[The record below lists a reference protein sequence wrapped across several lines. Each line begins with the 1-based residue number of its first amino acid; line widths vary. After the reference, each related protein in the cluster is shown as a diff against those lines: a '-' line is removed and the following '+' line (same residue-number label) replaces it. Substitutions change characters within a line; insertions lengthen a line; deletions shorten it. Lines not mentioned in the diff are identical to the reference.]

1 MIRQIVTHRPL
12 TGWRGIA
19 LILAIAVGVILLSNL
34 FSALEPVLGSLY
46 ASLLF
51 ILCGMGVAGFLLN
64 WYVLGFVY
72 HLENGCLHIRRIYGR
87 RERPMADLW
96 LNSILACGTP
106 EAMCQRFP
114 GARMQR
120 AVKRDCPLAPMAIA
134 YKSNGKTALM
144 LLQPEPPLREAV
156 LKAVRK

>member
-1 MIRQIVTHRPL
+1 MIRQIVAHRPL

-19 LILAIAVGVILLSNL
+19 LILVIALGVILLSNL

-64 WYVLGFVY
+64 RYVLGFVY
-72 HLENGCLHIRRIYGR
+72 QCENGCLHIRRIYGK
-87 RERPMADLW
+87 RERPMADIW

-106 EAMCQRFP
+106 EAMRQRFP

-120 AVKRDCPLAPMAIA
+120 AVKADCPLPPLAIA
-134 YKSNGKTALM
+134 YKSDGKTALF
-144 LLQPEPPLREAV
+144 LLQPEPPLHDAILRAI
-156 LKAVRK
+156 RK